1 MLELNSNTRVAE
13 LQDESPAMIAA
24 LLSTGI
30 FREGDNPE
38 VTIDEL
44 CLGFGLNPLIIL
56 NALARAWAT
65 EVPADIDVSELD
77 GMTLTQV
84 AENIESLHHAYLR
97 ETLPVIGELLDRVV
111 SVHGAS
117 DARLADVREL
127 FGKMSADMENHLLH
141 EEEALFPMVRDME
154 TDGAI
159 QPTRCG
165 DAVGG
170 PILCMENDH
179 EVVREELGRLRELT
193 DDYAVPAN
201 ACMKYRKVLELLGE
215 FNQNTVVHIH
225 KEEKVLFPGAIK
237 AQAALREGG

>member
-1 MLELNSNTRVAE
+1 
-13 LQDESPAMIAA
+13 
-24 LLSTGI
+24 
-30 FREGDNPE
+30 
-38 VTIDEL
+38 
-44 CLGFGLNPLIIL
+44 
-56 NALARAWAT
+56 
-65 EVPADIDVSELD
+65 
-77 GMTLTQV
+77 
-84 AENIESLHHAYLR
+84 
-97 ETLPVIGELLDRVV
+97 
-111 SVHGAS
+111 
-117 DARLADVREL
+117 
-127 FGKMSADMENHLLH
+127 MENHLLH

-237 AQAALREGG
+237 AQGALREGS